1 MIGMEKMVTAFIE
14 IAGVPVELD
23 AIPVSGKTEEDV
35 RNEINEFIIAN
46 TSFTF
51 EIDGADEEE

>member
-1 MIGMEKMVTAFIE
+1 MEKMVTAFIE